1 MKSLIKKLLVEYLL
15 TEDDDDYRMDH
26 TAPDKTSGVPIYD
39 ISDYYPDDI
48 FGPKGVRYYGH
59 GVPYDNLAISILRQV
74 KGKPNAAVKIYRS
87 VPTTLSNVD
96 KITHYQTHQKY
107 IAKTGK
113 LPKGVDNWSNS
124 AEYNDYLSNEIDRLS
139 NLPDDSETKYTIN
152 PGDWVT
158 TVLQYAKDHGKS
170 HIGKFKILSKT
181 VPAKHVYTQGDSIH
195 EYGYDPT

>member
-59 GVPYDNLAISILRQV
+59 GVPYDNLAINTLRQV
-74 KGKPNAAVKIYRS
+74 KGKPNAAVKIYRA
-87 VPTTLSNVD
+87 VPTTLSISD
-96 KITHYQTHQKY
+96 KIAEYEAHKKY
-107 IAKTGK
+107 IMKYGK
-113 LPKGVDNWSNS
+113 LPKGVDNWDDRS
-124 AEYNDYLSNEIDRLS
+124 EYYEYISDEIDRLS
-139 NLPDDSETKYTIN
+139 KLPDDSEAKYAIN